1 MVCLGHRGIPRTKYS
16 ALSKYLWDDASQRR
30 TLVWFWLFAQKPYCF
45 LISCDIKSSP
55 PLAGIRGAPELGSQ
69 SNSLIFI
76 LSVLHHVLFA
86 PTTPGNIPFP
96 RQDLLPL
103 SSLQVFAPSPENAWK
118 AVQGISARPNPTY
131 HLWISSQPS
140 SWRISENIYLSFAG
154 SLLYAI
160 LHFLLT
166 KILWG
171 RFVYPQFKDCK
182 AEFRAILRS
191 WSSLNSTGQDF
202 NSLLK
207 SPCPPLS
214 HHPP

>member
-30 TLVWFWLFAQKPYCF
+30 TLVWFWLFAQKPYYF

-140 SWRISENIYLSFAG
+140 SFMKDFWKYISVICRELTICYLTFSSHKNPMG
-154 SLLYAI
+154 
-160 LHFLLT
+160 
-166 KILWG
+166 KIRL
-171 RFVYPQFKDCK
+171 
-182 AEFRAILRS
+182 
-191 WSSLNSTGQDF
+191 
-202 NSLLK
+202 
-207 SPCPPLS
+207 SPV
-214 HHPP
+214 